1 MENDELSLEELEHV
15 EAGTGLKYDE
25 AKERQEKALGKF
37 RPMPE
42 KSADLEKNNADEEL
56 SELSEEDLEKYMG
69 GIRIEG
75 DEYFPKR

>member
-1 MENDELSLEELEHV
+1 MENDELNLDELEHV

-42 KSADLEKNNADEEL
+42 KNNNLEQSNEEVL

-75 DEYFPKR
+75 DEYFPQR